1 MRCMSSRCRVSY
13 ADRKGLLH
21 AIDVEA
27 ASLYEAVAIAV
38 ASFRE
43 DEVSPPEIDCMTEF
57 TVAVYRN
64 PTEHKIRLGQ
74 VQQWARS
81 PPRKARRRL
90 PSGIGC
96 CSCWRSDPN
105 Q

>member
-1 MRCMSSRCRVSY
+1 MRCMPSRCRVSY
-13 ADRKGLLH
+13 ADRHGLLH

-27 ASLYEAVAIAV
+27 ESLFEAVANAGANFRDDE
-38 ASFRE
+38 ASP
-43 DEVSPPEIDCMTEF
+43 SEIDGMTEF

-81 PPRKARRRL
+81 STTESPAAITKRNRVLQLLEK
-90 PSGIGC
+90 
-96 CSCWRSDPN
+96 
-105 Q
+105 